1 MKSFSFFDKEE
12 NSGLKSAIKNY
23 LKCLSHFSPEKIMI
37 CLPVK
42 NDFGDMTKEDFEEWK
57 TKRETINITE
67 QRKFVLQTADKMGRN
82 KELSKQLLKNKKII
96 LDLIDE

>member
-1 MKSFSFFDKEE
+1 
-12 NSGLKSAIKNY
+12 
-23 LKCLSHFSPEKIMI
+23 MI

-42 NDFGDMTKEDFEEWK
+42 NDFGDMGESDFQEWK
-57 TKRETINITE
+57 SKMEGINITE
-67 QRKFVLQTADKMGRN
+67 QRKFILDSANKMGKN